1 MSQPDLMTTAEV
13 ADTFRVAEATVTAWV
28 RDGKL
33 AAIVTP
39 GGKGYRFHR
48 ADVEAFL
55 TPDPTPTA
63 AA

>member
-1 MSQPDLMTTAEV
+1 M
-13 ADTFRVAEATVTAWV
+13 FRVTEATVTAWV

-33 AAIVTP
+33 SALTTP

-48 ADVEAFL
+48 STVEAFL
-55 TPDPTPTA
+55 VPTDPEA